1 MICIYIYDMCIYIY
15 IFERNNRCRH
25 SLKQAM
31 KVSWSMIS
39 LAVTVAHCS
48 KMLQDAPRYSKAWRL
63 ATTIPESSFFAPPR
77 RCTDVMLTMLTL
89 EDFHSFLVFS
99 LGFED
104 LSSVAS
110 VHSRRQVTH
119 RLAIIFGLSGLKFAE
134 IHGNLSQA
142 VLN

>member
-1 MICIYIYDMCIYIY
+1 
-15 IFERNNRCRH
+15 
-25 SLKQAM
+25 
-31 KVSWSMIS
+31 
-39 LAVTVAHCS
+39 
-48 KMLQDAPRYSKAWRL
+48 
-63 ATTIPESSFFAPPR
+63 
-77 RCTDVMLTMLTL
+77 VMLTMLTL